1 MATTRDLLVDTMK
14 QLLWERGYDA
24 TSPNH
29 VLERSGVGK
38 GSFYHHFKSK
48 KSLAV
53 AAMEARADELI
64 AEFDSLMASTSG
76 DWLDKVTAYLR
87 VPRHA
92 LSGCRMGRIVQDPSI
107 TDAELQAP
115 LQHFFSVLHQR
126 LVAIYCEAQAEGKL
140 QSACRADGLAMATLS
155 IVQGGFVY
163 GRAVSQDQAV
173 NEACES
179 FIGLLATQ
187 RLN

>member
-48 KSLAV
+48 KDLAI
-53 AAMEARADELI
+53 AAMESRADELI
-64 AEFDSLMASTSG
+64 AEFEQIIRSTEG
-76 DWLDKVTAYLR
+76 DWLDKVSAYLLL
-87 VPRHA
+87 PRDA
-92 LSGCRMGRIVQDPSI
+92 LKGCRMGRIVQDPSVEDPALI
-107 TDAELQAP
+107 AP
-115 LQHFFSVLHQR
+115 LQRYF
-126 LVAIYCEAQAEGKL
+126 VAIHQGLSALYAKAQAEGKL
-140 QSACRADGLAMATLS
+140 QPECSPDGLATATVS
-155 IVQGGFVY
+155 VIQGSFVY
-163 GRAVSQDQAV
+163 GRAVVQAGV
-173 NEACES
+173 VTAACET
-179 FIGLLATQ
+179 FIGLLAVQ